1 MNKNRIIRKV
11 LQLSAWVLVGC
22 GMITLLTAA
31 NSRQQE
37 HLCKAV
43 VVSIKGSGEK
53 YYVEKQDILQ
63 QLQKAYN
70 GALIREPVSAFNLT
84 RLESALMTN
93 PWIHE
98 AEMYFDSRDM
108 LHVVVTE
115 REPIA
120 RVFTT
125 AGSSYYMDSTG
136 KRMPLM
142 DKVSIR
148 LPVVT
153 NMIAAKRW
161 NGKDSVVVRELSLL
175 LQFINADPFWSS
187 QITQI
192 DVRPNSSF
200 EMIPLVG
207 NHVIRIGNV
216 DNLEEKF
223 HNLFLFYKQVL
234 NKTGFDTYK
243 VIDVQYKDQVIGI
256 KNNPTGAIDSIQL
269 QKNITALID
278 QMKARAA
285 NDSLFTEKVNE
296 FIQQKDTASVRFDA
310 IVIDPTPKEEP
321 RGNVVKPVAK
331 EQPKEKEKP
340 KVEVKVKVQ
349 TTTPP
354 KSNPKEQ
361 TKPRSSVQQ
370 PKAVMQK
377 RA

>member
-1 MNKNRIIRKV
+1 MNRKGIIRKM

-22 GMITLLTAA
+22 GMITLLAAA

-37 HLCKAV
+37 HLCEEV
-43 VVSIKGSGEK
+43 VVNIKGSGEK
-53 YYVEKQDILQ
+53 FYVEKQDILN
-63 QLQKAYN
+63 QLQKANN
-70 GALIREPVSAFNLT
+70 GSLIQEPITSFDLT

-98 AEMYFDSRDM
+98 AEMYFDSRDV

-125 AGSSYYMDSTG
+125 VGSSYYMDSAG

-161 NGKDSVVVRELSLL
+161 NSKDSVLVKGLSTL
-175 LQFINADPFWSS
+175 LQFINADPFWTS

-192 DVRPNSSF
+192 DVRPNGSF

-207 NHVIRIGNV
+207 NHVIRIGEV
-216 DNLEEKF
+216 ENLEEKF
-223 HNLFLFYKQVL
+223 HNLFLFYRQVL
-234 NKTGFDTYK
+234 NKTGFDVYK
-243 VIDVQYKDQVIGI
+243 MIDVQYKGQVIGI
-256 KNNPTGAIDSIQL
+256 KNNPAQAVDSIQL

-278 QMKARAA
+278 NMKAQAA

-310 IVIDPTPKEEP
+310 IVIDPSPEE
-321 RGNVVKPVAK
+321 KPVSNVAK
-331 EQPKEKEKP
+331 PEVKEKPKEKEKP
-340 KVEVKVKVQ
+340 AVKKMPTV
-349 TTTPP
+349 TTTQSSP
-354 KSNPKEQ
+354 K
-361 TKPRSSVQQ
+361 KPTQSKPSEKK

>member
-1 MNKNRIIRKV
+1 M

-22 GMITLLTAA
+22 GMITLLAAA

-37 HLCKAV
+37 HLCEEV
-43 VVSIKGSGEK
+43 VVNIKGSGEK
-53 YYVEKQDILQ
+53 FYVEKQDILN
-63 QLQKAYN
+63 QLQKANN
-70 GALIREPVSAFNLT
+70 GSLIQEPITSFDLT

-98 AEMYFDSRDM
+98 AEMYFDSRDV

-125 AGSSYYMDSTG
+125 AGSSYYMDSAG

-161 NGKDSVVVRELSLL
+161 NSKDSVLVKGLSTL
-175 LQFINADPFWSS
+175 LQFINADPFWTS

-192 DVRPNSSF
+192 DVRPNGSF
-200 EMIPLVG
+200 EMFPLVG
-207 NHVIRIGNV
+207 NHVIRIGEV
-216 DNLEEKF
+216 ENLEEKF
-223 HNLFLFYKQVL
+223 HNLFLFYRQVL
-234 NKTGFDTYK
+234 NKTGFDVYK
-243 VIDVQYKDQVIGI
+243 MIDVQYKGQVIGI
-256 KNNPTGAIDSIQL
+256 KNNPAQAVDSIQL

-278 QMKARAA
+278 NMKAQAA

-310 IVIDPTPKEEP
+310 IVIDPSPEE
-321 RGNVVKPVAK
+321 KPVSNVAK
-331 EQPKEKEKP
+331 PEVKEKPKEKEKP
-340 KVEVKVKVQ
+340 AVKKMPTV
-349 TTTPP
+349 TTTQSSP
-354 KSNPKEQ
+354 K
-361 TKPRSSVQQ
+361 KPTQSKPSEKK